1 MSAVLSEQVESGLE
15 RGLRRAFS
23 AVYGK
28 WVARTAANE
37 AIKKEQVRTTCLNI

>member
-1 MSAVLSEQVESGLE
+1 MLPEQVESGVE
-15 RGLRRAFS
+15 RGLRLAFS

-37 AIKKEQVRTTCLNI
+37 AIKKEKVRYHHV